1 MLLKEIL
8 NPNHL
13 LSLLFSHSVSSSSLL
28 SHGMQHTRLPCLSLS
43 PRVCSNSCP
52 SSQWWTSNHLILYHP
67 FLLLLC
73 LSKHQGLFQW
83 RMYLFYDTIDLK
95 DPRFLESILLLW
107 TRTSTNQLLHE
118 LIWKIAREGFPILGP
133 WWFRGN
139 NHLMPR
145 ALHVLLMLAVT
156 CKVGIIISTLEMKT
170 LGLGEIK

>member
-1 MLLKEIL
+1 MDCSTPGLPVHHHLPELAQTHVHWVGDSIQPSHPLSSPSPLAL
-8 NPNHL
+8 N
-13 LSLLFSHSVSSSSLL
+13 
-28 SHGMQHTRLPCLSLS
+28 
-43 PRVCSNSCP
+43 
-52 SSQWWTSNHLILYHP
+52 
-67 FLLLLC
+67 

>member
-1 MLLKEIL
+1 MDCSTPGLPVHHHLPELAQTHVHWVGDSIQPSHPLSSPSPLAL
-8 NPNHL
+8 N
-13 LSLLFSHSVSSSSLL
+13 
-28 SHGMQHTRLPCLSLS
+28 
-43 PRVCSNSCP
+43 
-52 SSQWWTSNHLILYHP
+52 
-67 FLLLLC
+67 

-107 TRTSTNQLLHE
+107 TRTSTNQLLRE

>member
-1 MLLKEIL
+1 MDCSTPGLPIHHHLPELAQTHVHWVGDSIQPSHPLSSPSPLAL
-8 NPNHL
+8 N
-13 LSLLFSHSVSSSSLL
+13 
-28 SHGMQHTRLPCLSLS
+28 
-43 PRVCSNSCP
+43 
-52 SSQWWTSNHLILYHP
+52 
-67 FLLLLC
+67 